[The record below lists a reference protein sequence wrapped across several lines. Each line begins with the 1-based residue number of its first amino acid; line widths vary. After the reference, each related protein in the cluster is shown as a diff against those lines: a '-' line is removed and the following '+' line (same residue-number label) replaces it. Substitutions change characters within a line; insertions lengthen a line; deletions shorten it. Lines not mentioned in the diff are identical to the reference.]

1 MGQEMNIVGSQESS
15 ALIGSAPYYDR
26 CASIVCSSDV
36 SMRVHFLVLVAVDT
50 LSLFR
55 NLLEQAFDWVG
66 LVRIDWTRHFG
77 NPSYSSSFVVQKP
90 QKEIKETINRRGTF
104 KNSRG
109 NGILLIVCFV

>member
-15 ALIGSAPYYDR
+15 ASIDSAPYYDR

-55 NLLEQAFDWVG
+55 NLLEQTSVLTG
-66 LVRIDWTRHFG
+66 R
-77 NPSYSSSFVVQKP
+77 
-90 QKEIKETINRRGTF
+90 
-104 KNSRG
+104 
-109 NGILLIVCFV
+109 GILEIRRNSSLLLYKNLKRKLERLLEDEAYLKILVVTVSS

>member
-15 ALIGSAPYYDR
+15 ALIDSAPYYDR

-50 LSLFR
+50 LSLFFR
-55 NLLEQAFDWVG
+55 NLLEQTFHWVD

-77 NPSYSSSFVVQKP
+77 NPS
-90 QKEIKETINRRGTF
+90 
-104 KNSRG
+104 
-109 NGILLIVCFV
+109 